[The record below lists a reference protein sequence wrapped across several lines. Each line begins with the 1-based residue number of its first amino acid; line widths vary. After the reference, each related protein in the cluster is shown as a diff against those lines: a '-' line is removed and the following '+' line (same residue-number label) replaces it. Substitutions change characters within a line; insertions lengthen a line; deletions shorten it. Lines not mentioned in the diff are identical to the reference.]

1 MRRGLR
7 ESINDFAP
15 LGNGQSTENKV
26 VADLTREYNE
36 QPLVGNSKN
45 VWKATVEAR
54 MEIDWAY
61 LRKG

>member
-1 MRRGLR
+1 
-7 ESINDFAP
+7 